1 MRRRPLSKPLFT
13 ERLSFGMTPDMDRY
27 LEELAR
33 TRSRQGKSVSKAD
46 LLREAVRLYLDQ
58 QADLTG
64 SRKQIARSLEGKLE
78 VLTGNVEAL
87 GQNLQ
92 TLQRQILAQIQE
104 MRALQQ
110 AMQPLIAWIQA
121 RRPQQNR

>member
-1 MRRRPLSKPLFT
+1 LSKPLFT

>member
-1 MRRRPLSKPLFT
+1 MSKPLFT

>member
-1 MRRRPLSKPLFT
+1 MSKPLFT

-33 TRSRQGKSVSKAD
+33 TRSRQGNPVSKAD

-64 SRKQIARSLEGKLE
+64 SRKQIAKSLEGKF
-78 VLTGNVEAL
+78 EAL
-87 GQNLQ
+87 AGTIQALSLNLQ
-92 TLQRQILAQIQE
+92 TMQRQINAQTQE
-104 MRALQQ
+104 LKALQQ
-110 AMQPLIAWIQA
+110 ALQPLIEWVQS
-121 RRPQQNR
+121 RRTTPPR

>member
-1 MRRRPLSKPLFT
+1 MSKPLFT

-27 LEELAR
+27 LEELAH
-33 TRSRQGKSVSKAD
+33 TRSRQGKAVSKAD

-92 TLQRQILAQIQE
+92 TMQRQILAQMQE